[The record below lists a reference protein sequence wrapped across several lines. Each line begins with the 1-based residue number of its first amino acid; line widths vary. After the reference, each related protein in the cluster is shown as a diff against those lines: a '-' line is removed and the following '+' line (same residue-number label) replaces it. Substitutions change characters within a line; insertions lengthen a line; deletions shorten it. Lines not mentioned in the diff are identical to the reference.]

1 MEEELWGIEEGVWGM
16 EGEVWVWAE
25 FHNMGFWDSMQVKS
39 SLAKYSTSR
48 CKSITGILDMSS
60 QVLSSIVMNT
70 FF

>member
-39 SLAKYSTSR
+39 SLAKYSTFS
-48 CKSITGILDMSS
+48 M
-60 QVLSSIVMNT
+60 QVNNWNT
-70 FF
+70 